1 MVQAIGI
8 WLAALFYVPY
18 IFLAVYLTINVFC
31 SLIIESFTET
41 LELVPLPTREPSQ
54 ADP

>member
-18 IFLAVYLTINVFC
+18 IFLAVYLMINVFC
-31 SLIIESFTET
+31 SLINESCTEKWVIA
-41 LELVPLPTREPSQ
+41 LLQVARIS
-54 ADP
+54 